1 MTALF
6 PAFTEVITSTLTI
19 TCLVMVML
27 LLIEFVNVSSSGKVM
42 VKLQN
47 KPILQIVI
55 AAFLGLIPGC
65 LGGFTIV
72 SLFTHRLLS
81 FGALVAGMISTFGD
95 EAFVIFA
102 YSPKLTLLLSVSLLV
117 IGIVAGIIT
126 NFFFKNKILKHEN
139 HSFEIHDTETH
150 HHHQSANLNIANLK
164 NHSLP
169 RFILITGLLIYIIA
183 ILTGTFSHEHGGM
196 PDMGH
201 SEIQTTIAHD
211 NDEHCAHSTS
221 AVSCEDTHSH
231 SHSHAH
237 EHHSAFSWEN
247 IIFLCL
253 ALFTMIIVAL
263 SSEHFLRSHLWEHVI
278 KKHFLSVLLWTFG
291 VLLVLKALYLFVDV
305 NAIIEQHRWTTLLLL
320 LMAIIIGVIPES
332 GPHLIFVVLY
342 IGGSIPFS
350 ILLVS
355 SIVQDGHGAIPLLA
369 ASRRN
374 FFLMKGVNMLV
385 GLIIGL
391 LGFFLGF

>member
-1 MTALF
+1 MTLLF
-6 PAFTEVITSTLTI
+6 SAFIEVLTGTLTI

-42 VKLQN
+42 AKLQN

-139 HSFEIHDTETH
+139 HSFEIHNTETH
-150 HHHQSANLNIANLK
+150 HHQQTANLNIANLK
-164 NHSLP
+164 KYSLP
-169 RFILITGLLIYIIA
+169 RFILIAGLLIYIIA

-201 SEIQTTIAHD
+201 SAIQTTIAHD
-211 NDEHCAHSTS
+211 NDEHCSHSAS
-221 AVSCEDTHSH
+221 AVSCKDT
-231 SHSHAH
+231 HAH
-237 EHHSAFSWEN
+237 EHHSVFSWEN

-263 SSEHFLRSHLWEHVI
+263 SSEHFIRSHLWEHVI

-305 NAIIEQHRWTTLLLL
+305 NFIIEQHRWTVLLLL
-320 LMAIIIGVIPES
+320 LMAIIIGIIPES

-374 FFLMKGVNMLV
+374 FFLMKGVNMIV

>member
-1 MTALF
+1 
-6 PAFTEVITSTLTI
+6 
-19 TCLVMVML
+19 MVML
-27 LLIEFVNVSSSGKVM
+27 LLIEFVNVSSSGNM
-42 VKLQN
+42 MAKLQN

-102 YSPKLTLLLSVSLLV
+102 YSPKLTILLSVSLLV

-126 NFFFKNKILKHEN
+126 NFFFKNKTLKLEN
-139 HSFEIHDTETH
+139 HSFEIHDTEAH
-150 HHHQSANLNIANLK
+150 HHHQTANLNIANLK
-164 NHSLP
+164 KHSFP
-169 RFILITGLLIYIIA
+169 RFILISGLLIYIIA

-211 NDEHCAHSTS
+211 DLEHCAHSTS
-221 AVSCEDTHSH
+221 AVSCEET
-231 SHSHAH
+231 HAH
-237 EHHSAFSWEN
+237 EHHSVFSWEN

-305 NAIIEQHRWTTLLLL
+305 NAIIEQHRWTALLLL
-320 LMAIIIGVIPES
+320 LMAIIIGIIPES
-332 GPHLIFVVLY
+332 GPHLIFVILY

-350 ILLVS
+350 ILLVN

-374 FFLMKGVNMLV
+374 FFLMKGVNMIV
-385 GLIIGL
+385 GVIIGL
-391 LGFFLGF
+391 FGFFLGF